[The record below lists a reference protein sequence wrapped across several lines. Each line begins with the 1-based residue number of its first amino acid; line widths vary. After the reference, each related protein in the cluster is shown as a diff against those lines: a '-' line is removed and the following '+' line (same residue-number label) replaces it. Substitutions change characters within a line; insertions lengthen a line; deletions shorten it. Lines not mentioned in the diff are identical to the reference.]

1 MRFAEPFFLILLLLL
16 PAFWWM
22 GARLRTIE
30 KRRRIAVLVIRT
42 LIVLAMIFA
51 IAQLELVK
59 KSNSLTVY
67 YLLDNSDSI
76 PGSTQEQGRLLISEL
91 NKKMT
96 TRDEAGLIVFGATPS
111 LETPATVGYE
121 FEGKTNSIV
130 DTTRSDIAGAI
141 RLAMAAFPA
150 DRMRRIV
157 LLSDGNENQ
166 GSALETA
173 RLAKSN
179 GIPIDVIPL
188 RYDQWQDVSVEKVV
202 VPQQTT
208 KDTPFELKAYV
219 SAERDTKG
227 TLRVLEDGKLIAEEE
242 VEIKAGRNS
251 PFVLPRRVS
260 DGGFHKYQVTLD
272 VKGDA
277 RVQNNSGEAF
287 TYLKSEPKVLYVEG
301 DEEADTNYLEGALK
315 SEQILVTRVGPAGIP
330 RSIDELQKYDSI
342 ILSNVAAANMT
353 RSQMQMIERG
363 VHDLGIGLMMIG
375 GEESFG
381 AGGYQDTPIEEA
393 LPVSM
398 DVKQRKM
405 LPNGAL
411 AIVLHTCEIPAGNAW
426 AREISTAALN
436 VLSAEDYF
444 GIAYYGPQPN
454 NKAGGSAAWGS
465 WGDYWAWEPGLAKAG
480 DKRKMRTAIKS
491 VEPLD
496 MPTFG
501 PTMDLAYKAL
511 KDVKAQ
517 VKHIVIISDGD
528 PAPPAQETVNG
539 IRDEGITVSTV
550 AIAPHTGSTVETL
563 ENIAYWGAGN
573 FYYPKTSA
581 ELPRIFT
588 KEASIVRKSLISEGD
603 FNPVYAQPSEILTG
617 LTTGL
622 PGLGGIVVTTPKEL
636 ATIALVREAVQDG
649 NVIDA
654 DPLLANWRYGLGK
667 TVAFTSDAKNKWAAE
682 WVTQPIYGKFWSQAV
697 RYTLRETSNQN
708 YQIATEI
715 RDGVGRVVVDAVD
728 ADGTFKNY
736 VDFTTKVINPDL
748 TTREVRVRQVAPGRY
763 EGTFPASNV
772 GTYMMSLQSSE
783 EAGASDLMTT
793 GVSLSYSPEY
803 DTKQSNDDFIEK
815 LAKTS
820 DGRIADEGYNPFTH
834 DLTIRERPTPLW
846 PWLLLFAALA
856 LPLDIFLRR
865 VYLDLAEFKE
875 WISAKFGRAEG
886 DAAADT
892 SRLSSLK
899 AAKDRATTRDD
910 EEEDKAAR
918 QSFRDRI
925 AQQAEERPATKEPSV
940 FEKPTATTPV
950 RHRVKDTIGSTE
962 RGAGGEPPAGGTMGS
977 LLEAK
982 KRAKKKIGD

>member
-22 GARLRTIE
+22 GARLRTVE
-30 KRRRIAVLVIRT
+30 KRRRIAVIVLRT
-42 LIVLAMIFA
+42 LIVVAMIFA
-51 IAQLELVK
+51 IAKLELVK
-59 KSNSLTVY
+59 KSNFLTVY
-67 YLLDNSDSI
+67 YLLDSSDSI
-76 PGSTQEQGRLLISEL
+76 PGTTQEQGRLLISEL

-121 FEGKTNSIV
+121 FEGKTNSVV

-202 VPQQTT
+202 VPQQAT

-251 PFVLPRRVS
+251 PFVLPRRIS

-287 TYLKSEPKVLYVEG
+287 TYVKSEPKVLYIEG
-301 DEEADTNYLEGALK
+301 DEEAAENYLEGALRA
-315 SEQILVTRVGPAGIP
+315 EQILVMRGGISDIP
-330 RSIDELQKYDSI
+330 RSMDELQKYDSI
-342 ILSNVAAANMT
+342 ILSNVPASVMS

-436 VLSAEDYF
+436 VLSAQDYF
-444 GIAYYGPQPN
+444 GIAYYGPPPN
-454 NKAGGSAAWGS
+454 SKTASGGWASS
-465 WGDYWAWEPGLAKAG
+465 GDYWAWEPGMMQAG
-480 DKRKMRTAIKS
+480 DKRKMRTVIKGI
-491 VEPLD
+491 EPLD
-496 MPTFG
+496 MPTFA
-501 PTMDLAYKAL
+501 PTMDLAYKGM
-511 KDVKAQ
+511 KEIKAQ

-528 PAPPAQETVNG
+528 PAPPDQATVNG

-588 KEASIVRKSLISEGD
+588 KEASIIRKSLISEGD
-603 FNPVYAQPSEILTG
+603 FNPVYSQPSEILNG
-617 LTTGL
+617 LTSGL
-622 PGLGGIVVTTPKEL
+622 PNLGGIVVTTPKEL
-636 ATIALVREAVQDG
+636 ATIALVRESVQDG
-649 NVIDA
+649 SVIDA

-667 TVAFTSDAKNKWAAE
+667 TVAFTSDAKNKWASE
-682 WVTQPIYGKFWSQAV
+682 WVQQPIYGKFWSQAV

-708 YQIATEI
+708 YQVATEI
-715 RDGVGRVVVDAVD
+715 RDGVGRVVIDAVD

-736 VDFTTKVINPDL
+736 VDFSTKVIGPDL
-748 TTREVRVRQVAPGRY
+748 TSREVRVRQVAPGRY
-763 EGTFPASNV
+763 EGTFPASAV
-772 GTYMMSLQSSE
+772 GTYMMSLDAGE
-783 EAGASDLMTT
+783 GASRDLITT

-815 LAKTS
+815 IAQTS
-820 DGRIADEGYNPFTH
+820 NGRIAGDAYNPFTH
-834 DLTIRERPTPLW
+834 DLTIAERPTPLW

-875 WISAKFGRAEG
+875 WVAAKFSRHQG
-886 DAAADT
+886 DAGSDS

-899 AAKDRATTRDD
+899 AAKDRATTRD
-910 EEEDKAAR
+910 EEAEDMAAR
-918 QSFRDRI
+918 QAFRERI
-925 AQQAEERPATKEPSV
+925 AQQAEERTGPKEPSI
-940 FEKPTATTPV
+940 FEKPTTTVPV
-950 RHRVKDTIGSTE
+950 RHRTKETIGSTE
-962 RGAGGEPPAGGTMGS
+962 RGSGSDAPQGGTMGS

-982 KRAKKKIGD
+982 KRAKKKLGD

>member
-22 GARLRTIE
+22 GSRLRTIE
-30 KRRRIAVLVIRT
+30 KRRRIAVLVVRT

-59 KSNSLTVY
+59 KSNFLTVY
-67 YLLDNSDSI
+67 YLLDSSDSI
-76 PGSTQEQGRLLISEL
+76 PGATQEQGRLLIAEL

-121 FEGKTNSIV
+121 FEGKTNSVV

-166 GSALETA
+166 GSAIETA
-173 RLAKSN
+173 RLSKSN

-227 TLRVLEDGKLIAEEE
+227 MLRVLEDGKLIAEEE
-242 VEIKAGRNS
+242 VEVKAGRNT
-251 PFVLPRRVS
+251 PFVLPRRIS

-287 TYLKSEPKVLYVEG
+287 TYIKSEPKVLYIEG
-301 DEEADTNYLEGALK
+301 DESSAENYLEGALK
-315 SEQILVTRVGPAGIP
+315 AEQILVTRGGVSEIP

-342 ILSNVAAANMT
+342 ILSNVPASVMS

-411 AIVLHTCEIPAGNAW
+411 AIVLHTCEIPSGNAW

-454 NKAGGSAAWGS
+454 KQGGGWGS
-465 WGDYWAWEPGLAKAG
+465 WGDYWAWEPGLSKAG

-491 VEPLD
+491 IEPLD
-496 MPTFG
+496 MPTFA

-528 PAPPAQETVNG
+528 PAPPDQATVNG

-603 FNPVYAQPSEILTG
+603 FNPVYSQPSEILNG

-622 PGLGGIVVTTPKEL
+622 PNLGGIVVTTPKEL

-667 TVAFTSDAKNKWAAE
+667 TVAFTSDAKNKWASE
-682 WVTQPIYGKFWSQAV
+682 WVQQPIYGKFWSQAV

-708 YQIATEI
+708 YQVATEI

-736 VDFTTKVINPDL
+736 VDFTTKVIGPDL
-748 TTREVRVRQVAPGRY
+748 TSKEVRVRQVAPGRY
-763 EGTFPASNV
+763 EGTFPASAV
-772 GTYMMSLQSSE
+772 GTYMMSLQ
-783 EAGASDLMTT
+783 AGDKTSNDLITT

-815 LAKTS
+815 LAQTS
-820 DGRIADEGYNPFTH
+820 SGRIAGDGYSPFVH
-834 DLTIRERPTPLW
+834 DLTIAERPTPLW

-875 WISAKFGRAEG
+875 WLSAKFARAEG
-886 DAAADT
+886 TVGSDS

-899 AAKDRATTRDD
+899 AAKDRATTRD
-910 EEEDKAAR
+910 EEDDDMAAR
-918 QSFRDRI
+918 KAFRERI
-925 AQQAEERPATKEPSV
+925 AQQAEERPAAKEPSV
-940 FEKPTATTPV
+940 FEKPNATVPV
-950 RHRVKDTIGSTE
+950 RHRTKDTIGSTE
-962 RGAGGEPPAGGTMGS
+962 RGAGGDAPQGGTMGS